1 MTVADGAGP
10 TGRAVRMAAA
20 AFAVVLLAGTVG
32 CDRREG
38 DTGGSSAQSAPSD
51 PNDPVV
57 AKFKSVLIETD
68 FSGMKIATAP
78 SLRDKSRKALYIR
91 LRLDPATMNETA
103 ARMIFGAYKAR
114 QECGEQA
121 VNELVLLPAGSSTL
135 FAVKGEGLEQIV
147 VEYYKSG
154 RTAQVTKL
162 IGTFGRVEPAPKRSD
177 LPKPVRGW
185 AAK

>member
-20 AFAVVLLAGTVG
+20 AFAVVMLAGPVG
-32 CDRREG
+32 CDRRKS
-38 DTGGSSAQSAPSD
+38 DPGGPSGPSD

-68 FSGMKIATAP
+68 FSDMKIVTAP
-78 SLRDKSRKALYIR
+78 SLRDESRKALYIQ
-91 LRLDPATMNETA
+91 LRLDPATMNETVM
-103 ARMIFGAYKAR
+103 RMIFGAYKAR

-121 VNELVLLPAGSSTL
+121 VNELVLLPAASSTL

-147 VEYYKSG
+147 AEYYKSG

-162 IGTFGRVEPAPKRSD
+162 IGTFGPVEPAPKRSD